1 MKWRG
6 RERSS
11 NIDDR
16 RGQRRGPSF
25 GRGNSRMRMPSSR
38 AGKGGAGGIVVL
50 LIVVVISMALGI
62 NPLTFLEG
70 GVATNDGT
78 HARPT
83 DVRPLPD
90 AGDDA
95 LFDFVAVNLRENEKL
110 WSNVFAQNNIQ
121 YREPVLVVYSGQ
133 TSSPCGVAS
142 SRTGPFYCPA
152 DEKIY
157 LDLAFYDQLRKQF
170 GAGGDFA
177 QAYVLAHEFAHHVQQ
192 LTGVLP
198 EFNRARRAMSQNEMN
213 AYSVRVELQ
222 ADCYAGVW
230 AAYVGEMNLLER
242 GDVQEALNA
251 AEQIGDDAIQMK
263 TQGFVVPKNF
273 NHGTSAQR
281 KFWFERGYK
290 SANVGACDT
299 FSAEQL

>member
-11 NIDDR
+11 NIEDR
-16 RGQRRGPSF
+16 RGQRRGRT
-25 GRGNSRMRMPSSR
+25 RGGGGAHIRLPRSR
-38 AGKGGAGGIVVL
+38 AGKGGAGSIVMII
-50 LIVVVISMALGI
+50 IVVVISMALGI

-70 GVATNDGT
+70 GMAPDSQSRV
-78 HARPT
+78 RPT
-83 DVRPLPD
+83 DVRPIPN
-90 AGDDA
+90 AGEDE

-110 WSNVFAQNNIQ
+110 WSEVIIQNDLE
-121 YREPVLVVYSGQ
+121 YREPKLVVFSGQ

-142 SRTGPFYCPA
+142 ARTGPFYCPA

-157 LDLAFYDQLRKQF
+157 LDLAFYDQLRRQF

-198 EFNRARRAMSQNEMN
+198 QFNRARRAMSQTEMN
-213 AYSVRVELQ
+213 TYSVRVELQ

-263 TQGFVVPKNF
+263 TQGYVVPKNF
-273 NHGTSAQR
+273 NHGTSEQR
-281 KFWFERGYK
+281 MRWFKRGYDT
-290 SANVGACDT
+290 ANVGACDT
-299 FSAEQL
+299 FNAEQL